1 MKPISDL
8 EAARATSEALAE
20 RLTTLYSAELRH
32 GPGGFSIEI
41 DERTDDEGVIDEPT
55 AQPLAD
61 AVGLALR
68 RLFGMAHHPRFSRDD
83 EGKLVEPEPEYAAEL
98 AHSLERLAGA
108 GACAVV
114 VDDRGASL
122 RNQHICDDGFVLL
135 VRRADRT
142 KSWAVTV
149 CQAHD

>member
-1 MKPISDL
+1 MEPSSDL

-20 RLTTLYSAELRH
+20 RLTTLYSAELGH

-41 DERTDDEGVIDEPT
+41 DERTDDEIDEPT

-68 RLFGMAHHPRFSRDD
+68 RLFGMAHHPRFSRND

-98 AHSLERLAGA
+98 AHTLERLAGI

-114 VDDRGASL
+114 VDDREAWL
-122 RNQHICDDGFVLL
+122 RDPPICDDGFVLL